1 MDLVLAVR
9 APEMNT
15 VGPRLVIGADAEC
28 NGRMIKRQPLRV
40 PTIGVSVDSTGCD
53 VDDLVVCAAV
63 QVRVGADEAWD
74 SVVERAVAAGWV
86 GIESLAG
93 VGGSVAD
100 VTRDNVSVHGQAVAD
115 TVVAVRTWDR
125 ETDAQR
131 TFPLVECGFRTGGS
145 RFQEVLDDGSPRF
158 EILDVAFL
166 FKQSDLT
173 GPVWDPALAGTL
185 GIEIGQRVPLAEV
198 RDAVHGPR

>member
-1 MDLVLAVR
+1 M
-9 APEMNT
+9 
-15 VGPRLVIGADAEC
+15 VIE
-28 NGRMIKRQPLRV
+28 RQPLGV
-40 PTIGVSVDSTGCD
+40 PTIGVSVDASGCD

-74 SVVERAVAAGWV
+74 PLVERAVASGWI

-93 VGGSVAD
+93 MGGSVAD
-100 VTRDNVSVHGQAVAD
+100 VTRDNASGHGQAVAD

-125 ETDAQR
+125 ETDTQR
-131 TFPLVECGFRTGGS
+131 TFPLVECGFRPGGS
-145 RFQEVLDDGSPRF
+145 RFQEVLADGSPRF

-166 FKQSDLT
+166 FKQGDLT

-185 GIEIGQRVPLAEV
+185 GIQVGQRVPLTEV
-198 RDAVHGPR
+198 RDVVQRQR